1 MVCTYLT
8 HPPPTLFPPSSPTA
22 KQSSRL
28 TSPSLSL
35 SPQPPPKKRG
45 NPPAPGPAAA
55 PTPAPRRSK
64 LAKEHDLTPSQESSI
79 RDAFG
84 LFARRHESYPHTTVI
99 RASDARRVMIALG
112 FEMLGGE
119 DVREMLEVLDPE
131 GEGWVAWEHFVG
143 YAAVWFHAQRHEEE
157 QEEREGR
164 GDGGSAREEVERAF
178 RLFTGGA
185 MRPIRVADLKR
196 VARELREEVDE
207 EVLWD
212 MVVEANGERRSK
224 EGVGKG
230 VEVEEFEQVM
240 RRAGVFG

>member
-1 MVCTYLT
+1 MV
-8 HPPPTLFPPSSPTA
+8 FNPPSPCRPASNVLEANLRFSHT
-22 KQSSRL
+22 
-28 TSPSLSL
+28 
-35 SPQPPPKKRG
+35 QPPKNR
-45 NPPAPGPAAA
+45 AAA
-55 PTPAPRRSK
+55 AAATAPANKQPPAPRRSK
-64 LAKEHDLTPSQESSI
+64 LAKEHDLTATQEAAI

-84 LFARRHESYPHTTVI
+84 LFARPHDDYPKTTVI

-112 FEMLGGE
+112 FELGRE
-119 DVREMLEVLDPE
+119 DVRDMLEVLDPE
-131 GEGWVAWEHFVG
+131 GEGWIAWEHFAG
-143 YAAVWFHAQRHEEE
+143 YAAVWYHAQQGEEDD
-157 QEEREGR
+157 ERGGVLGEGAMGR
-164 GDGGSAREEVERAF
+164 DEVERAF

-230 VEVEEFEQVM
+230 VEMEDFEQVM